1 MDGWMMRWSGRA
13 RGKTRI
19 GCERVC
25 TRTPSTSAPPTPPPP
40 TPIPLLSLPPITSQH
55 PSIFPLEAPDDP
67 ETKLDKHISQRRAPF
82 YGRRHAETF
91 DD

>member
-1 MDGWMMRWSGRA
+1 MDDEMEWPRA
-13 RGKTRI
+13 R
-19 GCERVC
+19 EDPHRVRAC
-25 TRTPSTSAPPTPPPP
+25 VHTHAKHVCPPPPPPP